1 MEDKEY
7 TPEELKTL
15 SDLAIKELF
24 LKIRSKIL
32 LLKNNIDQQKE
43 LEIYYCYVSKEL
55 EDRSK
60 R

>member
-32 LLKNNIDQQKE
+32 LKSNTEEQKE

-55 EDRSK
+55 EDRNK
-60 R
+60 T